1 MRILILG
8 ANGQLGTACSQVLTG
23 HELVQWTRADLDLVQ
38 LPDIETTL
46 AEADPELIVNC
57 AAYNLVDKAE
67 QEPGRAYV
75 VNALGPRRVAF
86 FCQTHDIPF
95 VHVSTDYVFGMEID
109 RSIPFS
115 EEDKPGPLS
124 AYGMSKLAGE
134 YFVRNECDRHFVIR
148 TCGLFGP
155 TRLEGKGNFVET
167 MLELAADQKALTVV
181 NDQHCT
187 PTYAFHLAEAIGK
200 LIETENYGLYH
211 ATNHGATT
219 WYDFA
224 LEIFKRMQIEIEV
237 KPITS
242 AQFARPAK
250 RPGYSLLDCGKLTSV
265 LGASLPDWQQG
276 LQEYLDLRAQHAPV
290 NGETI

>member
-8 ANGQLGTACSQVLTG
+8 ANGQLGTACSQVFKEHTLT
-23 HELVQWTRADLDLVQ
+23 QWTREDLDLVK
-38 LPDIETTL
+38 LPDIETKL
-46 AEADPELIVNC
+46 AEAEPELIINC
-57 AAYNLVDKAE
+57 AAHNQVDKAE
-67 QEPGRAYV
+67 HEPGLAYV

-86 FCQTHDIPF
+86 YCQTHHIPL
-95 VHVSTDYVFGMEID
+95 VHVSTDYVFGMD
-109 RSIPFS
+109 GDHSTPFT

-124 AYGMSKLAGE
+124 AYATSKLAGE
-134 YFVRNECDRHFVIR
+134 YFVRNECDQHFVIR

-187 PTYAFHLAEAIGK
+187 PTYAFDLAVAISK
-200 LIETENYGLYH
+200 LIETEAYGLYH

-224 LEIFKRMQIEIEV
+224 LEIFKCANIDIEV

-242 AQFARPAK
+242 AQFSRPAK
-250 RPGYSLLDCGKLTSV
+250 RPGYSLLDCSKLKSV
-265 LGASLPDWQQG
+265 IGTNLPDWQQG
-276 LQEYLDLRAQHAPV
+276 LLDYLDLRAQHAPS
-290 NGETI
+290 EP